1 MEFVINDK
9 TAFDTFANIFQHL
22 KEFNDS
28 FNFMFSRTGL
38 FIQGF
43 DKCHISI
50 FELNLNAEWFAAYTY
65 TSPQEGMQI
74 GFNPKI
80 FHKILTTRQDNQEM
94 VMSLGSDTYM
104 IQYIG
109 GGKKEY
115 NKTFKIPMLDVDCEL
130 FTIPKVEENVEF
142 KILQSSFASIIDQ
155 LILFGENVNIKIN
168 NDFVMFHAEGIE
180 GEMDAT
186 ISTNDMEEF
195 SADECE
201 EDDTLINQDYSLK
214 LLKTLCLFS
223 KIGNCINVSVSNGRP
238 ICIAYDIVRPGAAAA
253 GTAAAGT
260 AADPAD
266 ELDSLMD
273 NMSLTDDL
281 VPTYLRLY
289 LAPKIE

>member
-1 MEFVINDK
+1 
-9 TAFDTFANIFQHL
+9 
-22 KEFNDS
+22 
-28 FNFMFSRTGL
+28 
-38 FIQGF
+38 
-43 DKCHISI
+43 
-50 FELNLNAEWFAAYTY
+50 
-65 TSPQEGMQI
+65 
-74 GFNPKI
+74 
-80 FHKILTTRQDNQEM
+80 
-94 VMSLGSDTYM
+94 
-104 IQYIG
+104 
-109 GGKKEY
+109 
-115 NKTFKIPMLDVDCEL
+115 MLDVDCEL

-168 NDFVMFHAEGIE
+168 NDYVMFHAEGIE

-223 KIGNCINVSVSNGRP
+223 KIGNFINVSVSNGRP
-238 ICIAYDIVRPGAAAA
+238 ICIAYDIAAPP
-253 GTAAAGT
+253 
-260 AADPAD
+260 ADPVD

-273 NMSLTDDL
+273 NMSLTDDS
-281 VPTYLRLY
+281 VATYLRLY